1 MTNSK
6 ELIGKRIKLIQMN
19 DDPHPIESGMMGTIT
34 NVGFD
39 VINVNWDNGRNLG
52 VVMGVDKYEVIEDTH
67 DPLPPNNFLVFSGN
81 V

>member
-19 DDPHPIESGMMGTIT
+19 EEPYPVEEGSMGTIT
-34 NVGFD
+34 HVGWD
-39 VINVNWDNGRNLG
+39 VINVDWDNGRKLG
-52 VVMGVDKYEVIEDTH
+52 VVMGVDQYEIMESIP

-81 V
+81 I